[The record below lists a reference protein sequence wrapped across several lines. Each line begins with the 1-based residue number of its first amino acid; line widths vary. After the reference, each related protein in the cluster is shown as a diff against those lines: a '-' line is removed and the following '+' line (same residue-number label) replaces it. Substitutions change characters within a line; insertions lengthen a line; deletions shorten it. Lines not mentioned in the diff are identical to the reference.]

1 MAELREENNGGKV
14 DGKYGKRTGK
24 KKKMHEE
31 MGKKRVGGPRVK
43 KKYEGKFNEA
53 VKRMKRW
60 R

>member
-1 MAELREENNGGKV
+1 MENGQE
-14 DGKYGKRTGK
+14 K
-24 KKKMHEE
+24 KIKMHEE

>member
-1 MAELREENNGGKV
+1 MKNMKNSQEKIKTHKEK
-14 DGKYGKRTGK
+14 
-24 KKKMHEE
+24 
-31 MGKKRVGGPRVK
+31 GKKREGGPRVK